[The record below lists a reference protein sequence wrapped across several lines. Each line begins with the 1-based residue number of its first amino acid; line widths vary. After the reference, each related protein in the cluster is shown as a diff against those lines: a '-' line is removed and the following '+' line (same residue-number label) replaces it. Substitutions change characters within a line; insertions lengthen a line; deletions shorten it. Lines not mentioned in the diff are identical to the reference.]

1 MRRTEVETG
10 LLVASA
16 GFAVASAVIGFRW
29 VDSPYFKGYSSA
41 AAACFALSRVVA
53 ARTSTTPS

>member
-1 MRRTEVETG
+1 MRKGKLETG

-16 GFAVASAVIGFRW
+16 AFATASAVIGFRW

-53 ARTSTTPS
+53 PRASTAS